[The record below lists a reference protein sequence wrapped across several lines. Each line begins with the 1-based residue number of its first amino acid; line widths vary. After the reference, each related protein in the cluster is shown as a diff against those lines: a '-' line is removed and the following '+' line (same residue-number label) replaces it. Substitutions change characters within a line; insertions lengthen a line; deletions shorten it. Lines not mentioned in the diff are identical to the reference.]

1 MALFK
6 VIGTL
11 NGKEFIKEVSAHNV
25 KEALE
30 LVIIKNVY
38 EARRVLGNGEIE
50 WEVEEDF
57 L

>member
-38 EARRVLGNGEIE
+38 EARQVLGNGEIE